1 MESRRFIFVMFG
13 LTLLFC
19 AAMVIYNFIT
29 MPPFGQNSTFSATAS
44 TVSAAVNTS
53 SPAQTSPRLSTSSF
67 SSKPA
72 IILVNLNLS
81 TNSELMTLPE
91 IGPTLAQ
98 RIIDYR
104 TANGNFKNI
113 NDILNVS
120 GIGQKT
126 LDKIKDLICV

>member
-29 MPPFGQNSTFSATAS
+29 MPPFGQNSTFLVTSS
-44 TVSAAVNTS
+44 TISAAVSTS
-53 SPAQTSPRLSTSSF
+53 STVQTSPPIYASSF
-67 SSKPA
+67 SSNPA
-72 IILVNLNLS
+72 IILINLNLS

-91 IGPTLAQ
+91 IGQTLAQ

-104 TANGNFKNI
+104 NANGNFKNI
-113 NDILNVS
+113 EDILNVS

>member
-1 MESRRFIFVMFG
+1 
-13 LTLLFC
+13 
-19 AAMVIYNFIT
+19 MVIYNFIT